1 MIYHLLTKSSQI
13 INRNMEEVRNENVN
27 LPIRGRGKIF
37 SDLILYNYIA
47 TTRNLEMQ
55 KRPIN
60 CMGEKRIH
68 SKFD

>member
-1 MIYHLLTKSSQI
+1 MRMLS
-13 INRNMEEVRNENVN
+13 VN
-27 LPIRGRGKIF
+27 LPIRGRGTIF
-37 SDLILYNYIA
+37 SDLILYMVLYIA

-60 CMGEKRIH
+60 CMGEKRTH